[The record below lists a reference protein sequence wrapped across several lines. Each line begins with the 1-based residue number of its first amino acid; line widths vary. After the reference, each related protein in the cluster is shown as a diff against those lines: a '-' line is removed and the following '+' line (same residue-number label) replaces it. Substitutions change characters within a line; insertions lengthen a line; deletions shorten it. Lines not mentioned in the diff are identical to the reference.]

1 MTVND
6 EKYKI
11 MSKYFQGGNY
21 NEIDK
26 MEKLIGKLIGKM
38 WKCVSF
44 GSFDFL
50 PADSCNRGEM
60 LVADL
65 IFQRGSK

>member
-1 MTVND
+1 MQKRLLILQKWQTLLTVND

-44 GSFDFL
+44 GS
-50 PADSCNRGEM
+50 SICNR
-60 LVADL
+60 
-65 IFQRGSK
+65 